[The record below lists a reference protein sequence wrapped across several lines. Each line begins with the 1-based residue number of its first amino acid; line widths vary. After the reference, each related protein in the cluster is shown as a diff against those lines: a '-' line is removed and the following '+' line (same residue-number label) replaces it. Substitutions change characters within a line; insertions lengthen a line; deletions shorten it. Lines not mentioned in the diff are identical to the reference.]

1 LIERFDFRLL
11 SDACTC
17 APATGLLVESSLLVP
32 IPATKASLGTPVTSG
47 EGVFTLQIA
56 ALRPTNGRPRSIH
69 LELQTSYG
77 IALAP
82 VDVQVNPGT
91 AQTQEIRVT
100 IPAPPA
106 PPPPQLDSIAT
117 QLGEVPASLF
127 SGLSKLQ
134 DLQAAGDLS
143 ELAGFTGSA
152 SDPGVI
158 RLQAHA
164 DLSCISANPAL
175 NSYLIH
181 KGFSSPYA
189 IATTTQPEFVSAVRE
204 RAGDFNAAALH
215 TRATAYSHFIS
226 NVVQG
231 ALAAPPAWLMR
242 ELWKYSALSRCDCE
256 DRWTTSRNNARACA
270 RPLAS
275 LS

>member
-1 LIERFDFRLL
+1 M
-11 SDACTC
+11 
-17 APATGLLVESSLLVP
+17 
-32 IPATKASLGTPVTSG
+32 
-47 EGVFTLQIA
+47 
-56 ALRPTNGRPRSIH
+56 
-69 LELQTSYG
+69 
-77 IALAP
+77 
-82 VDVQVNPGT
+82 
-91 AQTQEIRVT
+91 
-100 IPAPPA
+100 
-106 PPPPQLDSIAT
+106 
-117 QLGEVPASLF
+117 
-127 SGLSKLQ
+127 Q

-164 DLSCISANPAL
+164 DLSCISADPPL
-175 NSYLIH
+175 NSYLID

-231 ALAAPPAWLMR
+231 ALAAPPASQPEWLMR
-242 ELWKYSALSRCDCE
+242 ELWKASISGRRSRIHVW
-256 DRWTTSRNNARACA
+256 RNASRSCSFIGTAGFIAIHRPHWRSACA
-270 RPLAS
+270 MALIAS
-275 LS
+275 AAVGR